1 MGTVITIIVIAA
13 VVIVAAVAMF
23 AYQRRKSGQLQ
34 QRFGPEYERTLEQ
47 SGDRRSAERD
57 LRQREQRRAKLDV
70 RPLSRESAE
79 RYRLEWMTLQQEFVD
94 APADAVERADR
105 LVLRMMRESG
115 YPVDDFDQRAD
126 DISVDHPEV
135 AQNYRQAHRVAVAQ
149 TRGQADTEDLRQAVT
164 AYRRL
169 VDVLLDDG
177 ADHQDRDLNGRHRTG
192 PTDAKEQS

>member
-1 MGTVITIIVIAA
+1 MGTVITIIVIVL
-13 VVIVAAVAMF
+13 VVLVAAAALY

-34 QRFGPEYERTLEQ
+34 QRFGPEYERSLEQ

-57 LRQREQRRAKLDV
+57 LRQREQRRAKLEV
-70 RPLSRESAE
+70 HPLSGESAE
-79 RYRLEWMTLQQEFVD
+79 RYRVEWATLQQGFVD
-94 APADAVERADR
+94 APADAVEQADR

-115 YPVDDFDQRAD
+115 YPVDDFEQRAD
-126 DISVDHPEV
+126 DISVDHPDV
-135 AQNYRQAHRVAVAQ
+135 AQNYRQAHAVAVAQ

-169 VDVLLDDG
+169 VEVLLDDDG
-177 ADHQDRDLNGRHRTG
+177 RSLNGRHNPG